1 MLVFVKAL
9 YFSLSYINFLDRIL
23 IYYIEHLT
31 CVQIVSVRGKS
42 EGEVQRKCLCVN
54 PGRLARGEG
63 GGFFVELNYHGS
75 PDLATPDLAT
85 ASIIRI

>member
-1 MLVFVKAL
+1 MG
-9 YFSLSYINFLDRIL
+9 
-23 IYYIEHLT
+23 
-31 CVQIVSVRGKS
+31 GKS
-42 EGEVQRKCLCVN
+42 DGEVQRKCLCVN

-75 PDLATPDLAT
+75 PDTAT